1 MGKLKK
7 RYSGNTREPPKF
19 YFNIYL
25 HSLVSNNKTVETR
38 THSKKRGVT
47 EKPYE

>member
-1 MGKLKK
+1 LNKQITNGQKGWQPEMKK
-7 RYSGNTREPPKF
+7 P
-19 YFNIYL
+19 
-25 HSLVSNNKTVETR
+25 KTVETS